1 LNELREGW
9 LNPQGVPE
17 AELAKRT
24 LTNLYN
30 TRPSWLAQNHE
41 RLDRAV
47 LDAYG
52 WPHDIV
58 DDDLLSGLLILN
70 LERESLEGR
79 AGEEPGQDEQL
90 PLATPWQPDSN

>member
-1 LNELREGW
+1 
-9 LNPQGVPE
+9 
-17 AELAKRT
+17 LAKRT
-24 LTNLYN
+24 LTKLYN
-30 TRPSWLAQNHE
+30 TRPSWLVQIHE

-58 DDDLLSGLLILN
+58 DGDLLSGLFTLN

-79 AGEEPGQDEQL
+79 VGEEPGQDEQL
-90 PLATPWQPDSN
+90 LLAAEDEAPYQPDSN